1 MKKCDKKQ
9 LTLWV
14 AGELN
19 PDEESACRAHLADC
33 ARCREDH
40 AALLK
45 IFNAFETHASALPAV
60 DGIDALQAALQQK
73 LRDDKRAGYAPAYSS
88 FFRPWMMRLALPAAA
103 AVVLVFWLGRE
114 KPSPTSSQ
122 KQIVQTQSSPGATP
136 GRPLAP
142 TFSNY
147 SSASRRSL
155 EDFDRLLDAQ
165 LRGPASARSSSPE
178 TSVTLQTL
186 L

>member
-1 MKKCDKKQ
+1 MKKCDEKQ

-19 PDEESACRAHLADC
+19 PDEEKACRAHLTDC
-33 ARCREDH
+33 ARCREHH

-45 IFNAFETHASALPAV
+45 IFNAFETHASALSPV
-60 DGIDALQAALQQK
+60 DGAKELHAALQQK
-73 LRDDKRAGYAPAYSS
+73 LRADKRSSYAASYSS
-88 FFRPWMMRLALPAAA
+88 YFRTWIMRLALPAAA
-103 AVVLVFWLGRE
+103 MIVLVFWLGRE
-114 KPSPTSSQ
+114 KSSPVSSQ
-122 KQIVQTQSSPGATP
+122 TQIVQTQSSPAKTP
-136 GRPLAP
+136 DRPPDP

-165 LRGPASARSSSPE
+165 LRGPASTRSSSPD
-178 TSVTLQTL
+178 TSVTLQTML
-186 L
+186 